1 VTGATALLTPAALSL
16 LNGFLDNILYNILAS
31 SKSTQLARIR
41 SAMVDVLKPRL
52 AKEALS
58 AAEEELSELGG
69 AEDEQTEFRGG
80 QEPGGDFDLVRSWKL
95 TRLRCMVYTRLGD
108 MVSWGLFFCSN
119 GPRGRVTILTKPQ
132 EEDDEDEYLNE

>member
-1 VTGATALLTPAALSL
+1 
-16 LNGFLDNILYNILAS
+16 
-31 SKSTQLARIR
+31 
-41 SAMVDVLKPRL
+41 MVDVLKPRL